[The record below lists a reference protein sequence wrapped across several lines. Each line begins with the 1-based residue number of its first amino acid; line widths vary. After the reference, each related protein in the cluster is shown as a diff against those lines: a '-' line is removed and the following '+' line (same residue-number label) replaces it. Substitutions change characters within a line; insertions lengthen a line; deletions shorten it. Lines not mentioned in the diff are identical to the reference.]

1 MKISSSFTDNS
12 FIPTKHSR
20 NGGDISPP
28 IIIEDAPVD
37 TVSFVLI
44 CQDID
49 ASQKDGWNHW
59 LVWNIPK
66 DTKNIPESSL
76 PIGSKCGTTDWGEN
90 RWGGPQPPSGTHR
103 YVFTVYALDTILDLP
118 ESSTRT
124 DVLKAIEKHTL
135 TTANL
140 TGLYSV

>member
-1 MKISSSFTDNS
+1 MKISSDFNDNEN
-12 FIPTKHSR
+12 IPSKYSR
-20 NGGDISPP
+20 NGSDISPP
-28 IIIEDAPVD
+28 LQFTETPPESKSLA
-37 TVSFVLI
+37 LI
-44 CQDID
+44 CIDPD
-49 ASQKDGWNHW
+49 ASKPGGWTHW
-59 LVWNIPK
+59 LVWNI
-66 DTKNIPESSL
+66 S
-76 PIGSKCGTTDWGEN
+76 PITTQIYENKVPLNSIVGINDWGEN